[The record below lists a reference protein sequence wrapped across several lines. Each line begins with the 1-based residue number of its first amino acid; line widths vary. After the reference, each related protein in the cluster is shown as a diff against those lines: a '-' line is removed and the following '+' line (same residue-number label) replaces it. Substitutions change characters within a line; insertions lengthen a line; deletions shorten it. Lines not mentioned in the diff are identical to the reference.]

1 MRYASTI
8 IWASNLVGNG
18 CSRSQA
24 RAAFNKLAGMERQMR
39 RRGLPPPDVLE
50 RVEQYWYENDLQA
63 RAEWL
68 LEISNAMFPQR
79 RWSFFFIGW

>member
-1 MRYASTI
+1 MHYASTI

-24 RAAFNKLAGMERQMR
+24 RAAFNELARIERQMR
-39 RRGLPPPDVLE
+39 RKGLPPPDVLE